1 MVEFTYNGILH
12 KVESLMN
19 TDVLIQRMGQYK
31 TFYEL
36 NLLKKIA
43 SLNIGG
49 VYIDGGANIGNHSI
63 FFNHH
68 CPSSKI
74 YSIEIHPDIYNT
86 LVKNLQNNTC
96 KKCVPINIGLN
107 DCEKNVELSEL
118 CETNIGMTHIVS
130 ENGNIPVKKLDDI
143 IPEDEDVTLIKLD
156 VEGYEKNVI
165 IGSEKIIKRC
175 KPIII
180 AEMSSV
186 ELFND
191 FNNEINKYGY
201 QTDNINYGI
210 TPTYIWYPNK

>member
-74 YSIEIHPDIYNT
+74 YSIEINPDI
-86 LVKNLQNNTC
+86 
-96 KKCVPINIGLN
+96 
-107 DCEKNVELSEL
+107 
-118 CETNIGMTHIVS
+118 
-130 ENGNIPVKKLDDI
+130 
-143 IPEDEDVTLIKLD
+143 
-156 VEGYEKNVI
+156 
-165 IGSEKIIKRC
+165 
-175 KPIII
+175 
-180 AEMSSV
+180 
-186 ELFND
+186 
-191 FNNEINKYGY
+191 
-201 QTDNINYGI
+201 
-210 TPTYIWYPNK
+210 

>member
-1 MVEFTYNGILH
+1 
-12 KVESLMN
+12 
-19 TDVLIQRMGQYK
+19 
-31 TFYEL
+31 
-36 NLLKKIA
+36 
-43 SLNIGG
+43 
-49 VYIDGGANIGNHSI
+49 
-63 FFNHH
+63 
-68 CPSSKI
+68 
-74 YSIEIHPDIYNT
+74 
-86 LVKNLQNNTC
+86 
-96 KKCVPINIGLN
+96 
-107 DCEKNVELSEL
+107 
-118 CETNIGMTHIVS
+118 MTHIIS